1 MIAPAR
7 SLPRRPVLS
16 RLASGALALAG
27 LGILGLTAACDK
39 VPLTAPTGSTVTL
52 FSNTTIVPVNG
63 AADITA
69 TVVESGGTLV
79 QNGTLVTFTTT
90 IGQIDPAEARTQ
102 NGKVTVRLIAGTR
115 SGRAVVRAFSGG
127 ITSGDLTVDIGGA
140 AAGRISLTAN
150 PTVVPASGGPSS
162 LLAVVVDTDGTRLP
176 GVPVSFTTTAGS
188 ISSAVVTTNAAGEAA
203 TTITTN
209 RDADI
214 TASAGGASGGSG
226 GSGGGDGNGGGG
238 GAATAAVTATVK
250 ITAAA
255 VPAVSITTS
264 AAAAVGTPV
273 TFTVTATATAPA
285 TIRTITIDF
294 GDGSGPQTIGNTT
307 SVAHTYRSSGTFTV
321 TATAEDT
328 NGARGTGSTIIV
340 VAPAAPILVALTITP
355 STATTGQI
363 VSFRADITQNTNNVP
378 VESVLWD
385 FGDGNTRNSQS
396 LTTSTIY
403 GASGTFL
410 ARVTV
415 RFTNGSSSF
424 GEAAVRIN

>member
-1 MIAPAR
+1 
-7 SLPRRPVLS
+7 V
-16 RLASGALALAG
+16 SGALALAG
-27 LGILGLTAACDK
+27 LGLLGLTAACDK
-39 VPLTAPTGSTVTL
+39 VPLTAPTESTITL

-90 IGQIDPAEARTQ
+90 IGQIDPGEARTRD
-102 NGKVTVRLIAGTR
+102 GKVTVRLNAGTR

-140 AAGRISLTAN
+140 AAGRISLNAN
-150 PTVVPASGGPSS
+150 PTVVPASGGTSA
-162 LLAVVVDTDGTRLP
+162 LLAVVFDTDGNRLP

-188 ISSAVVTTNAAGEAA
+188 ISSAVVTTNAQGEAA

-209 RDADI
+209 RDADV

-226 GSGGGDGNGGGG
+226 GSGGGGTGGGGNTGGGG
-238 GAATAAVTATVK
+238 GAATAAVTAAVK

-255 VPAVSITTS
+255 VPAVSITAS
-264 AAAAVGTPV
+264 ATPTAGTPV
-273 TFTVTATATAPA
+273 TFSITATPTAPA
-285 TIRTITIDF
+285 TIRTITVDF
-294 GDGSGPQTIGNTT
+294 GDGSTPQTIGNTT

-328 NGARGTGSTIIV
+328 NGSRGSGSTIIV
-340 VAPAAPILVALTITP
+340 VQPAAPILVALTVTP
-355 STATTGQI
+355 STGTTGQI
-363 VSFRADITQNTNNVP
+363 ITFRADITQNTNSVP
-378 VESVLWD
+378 VESVFWD
-385 FGDGNTRNSQS
+385 FGDGNSRSSQS
-396 LTTSTIY
+396 LTTSTVY

-415 RFTNGSSSF
+415 KFTNGTSSF